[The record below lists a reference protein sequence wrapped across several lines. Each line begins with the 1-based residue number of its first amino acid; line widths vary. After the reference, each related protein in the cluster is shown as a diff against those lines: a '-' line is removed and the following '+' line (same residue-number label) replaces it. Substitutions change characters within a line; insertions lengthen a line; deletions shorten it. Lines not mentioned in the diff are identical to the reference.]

1 MKTKY
6 AVLIGLI
13 VASSLGGVGY
23 VIHESAFEAGKK
35 DNDKEWKLKWSERD
49 KADKEAQ
56 LTQEQAQRE
65 EELRRKK
72 KTEEIVNDAE
82 REKQKA
88 LADAA
93 DADNAADQL
102 RGQLAKIRRELA
114 TSETGR
120 ISADAARRQTAAETA
135 SLLADLYEESD
146 RRAGEIAKYADAAAS
161 AGSVCERTY
170 DAVTRSVE

>member
-13 VASSLGGVGY
+13 VASSLGGAGY

-35 DNDKEWKLKWSERD
+35 DKWKLRWSERD
-49 KADKEAQ
+49 KADKDAQ

-146 RRAGEIAKYADAAAS
+146 RRAGEIAKYADAAAR

>member
-13 VASSLGGVGY
+13 VASSLGGAGY

-49 KADKEAQ
+49 KADKAAQ
-56 LTQEQAQRE
+56 LTQEKAQRE

-88 LADAA
+88 LAEAA
-93 DADNAADQL
+93 GADDAADQL

-114 TSETGR
+114 TSETSR
-120 ISADAARRQTAAETA
+120 ISANAARRQTAAETA
-135 SLLADLYEESD
+135 SLLADLYE
-146 RRAGEIAKYADAAAS
+146 EIAKYADAAAS

>member
-1 MKTKY
+1 MKIKY

-13 VASSLGGVGY
+13 VASTLGGAGY
-23 VIHESAFEAGKK
+23 VIHESAFKAGKK

-49 KADKEAQ
+49 KADEEAQ

-88 LADAA
+88 LADAV

>member
-13 VASSLGGVGY
+13 VASSLGGAGY

-35 DNDKEWKLKWSERD
+35 DNDKEWKLRWSERD
-49 KADKEAQ
+49 KADKDAQ

-88 LADAA
+88 LAD
-93 DADNAADQL
+93 AADQL